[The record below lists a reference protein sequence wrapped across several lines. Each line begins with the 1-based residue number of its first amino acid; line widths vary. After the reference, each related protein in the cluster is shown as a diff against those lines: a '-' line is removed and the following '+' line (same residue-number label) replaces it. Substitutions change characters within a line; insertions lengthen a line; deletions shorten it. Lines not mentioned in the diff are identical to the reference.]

1 MSIRPIDIQT
11 LLMQLS
17 QVGKDQS
24 ADRQASLQASIT
36 TAEEQRKRDE
46 TKEAIERPDGENLAA
61 EPIKDRE
68 GRANAQEGKG
78 EAPAEA
84 QAGPE
89 KEEEK
94 KAAEEVVKDPDL
106 GAHIDLTG

>member
-11 LLMQLS
+11 LLMQLG

-24 ADRQASLQASIT
+24 VEKQAALQASIKS
-36 TAEEQRKRDE
+36 AEEQKKRAE
-46 TKEAIERPDGENLAA
+46 AKEAIQKPDDENLAA

-68 GRANAQEGKG
+68 GQAQWQEEGEQAAGKAE
-78 EAPAEA
+78 EA
-84 QAGPE
+84 G
-89 KEEEK
+89 KSEEK
-94 KAAEEVVKDPDL
+94 ARAEEIVKDPDL